1 MVIYPIADMFR
12 GYVLYFAKVLRRHGL
27 INIQDSP
34 SHALPLP
41 EVLDTFDTQ
50 KTGLSSD
57 VAVARLRMVGENRLP
72 QSSAKSR
79 WLRLALQF
87 HNPLI
92 YVLMVAGI
100 ATFMLHDYVDAGVIA
115 AVIIIN
121 ALIGFV
127 QEGKAE
133 EALKAVRSL
142 MATRAK
148 VLRDGQHADIDASL
162 LVSGDVV
169 ILEPGDLVPADL
181 RLMQVKNCFVMEA
194 ALTGESVPV
203 EKNIDIVAVE
213 APVAERLCMA
223 YSSTLVTAGYA
234 HGVVVATGKQTEIG
248 KIGTMV
254 SDEQSL
260 ETPLT
265 RRLGL
270 FAKQVT
276 LLILII
282 GVFSFAFGYW
292 VRQMPLLDL
301 FVAVVGLVVAAIPE
315 GLPAIVA
322 IVLAIGTRVMAK
334 NKAIVRR
341 LAAVETLGSVTVI
354 CSDKTGTLTCN
365 QMTAVTVIL
374 PEQTLN
380 VSGVG
385 YAPKGDFF
393 KNGEWLDVTLA
404 HDLESLLMCATLCN
418 DGGVQQNEE
427 GAWELRGDP
436 TEGALQTLAAKAG
449 VDKLNLQQRYPRL
462 DCIPFE
468 SEHQYMATLHL
479 SQTGEGVVLLK
490 GAPETV
496 LAHCQRDLSGPLDLE
511 RWEARMAEAAKRGER
526 VLALARRILPTNSTT
541 LSMAAMDD
549 NFELLGMVGMLDPPR
564 AEAMAAVAE
573 CQAAGLRVV
582 MITGDH
588 AITASAIAKQIGLN
602 ASAILSGEQ
611 IEKMDDAE
619 LREQMKTVDVISRA
633 SPQHKLRLVK
643 ALQSL
648 GELVAMTGDGVN
660 DAPAIK
666 VADIGVAMGNKGT
679 AAAREAADL
688 VLTDDNFATISNA
701 VKEGRVVLD
710 NIKKS
715 MLFILPTDV
724 AEAGV
729 ILLAILGGLSLP
741 ITASQILWINTV
753 TAVTFSLA
761 IAFERPERGVMQRPP
776 RLPTEPLI
784 TKLFAT
790 RIIVVSALLMAFTFT
805 AFEWELSR
813 GHSLA
818 MSRTTAVNML
828 IMCQMAYLFNVK
840 YFTHSSMRISAFIEN
855 RITLVV
861 CGVMIVLQALFTYS
875 PWMQSVF
882 STEPIDVASWLFI
895 LAFAI
900 LMFLVIELEKAVL
913 RTFKVQVI

>member
-1 MVIYPIADMFR
+1 
-12 GYVLYFAKVLRRHGL
+12 
-27 INIQDSP
+27 
-34 SHALPLP
+34 
-41 EVLDTFDTQ
+41 
-50 KTGLSSD
+50 
-57 VAVARLRMVGENRLP
+57 
-72 QSSAKSR
+72 
-79 WLRLALQF
+79 
-87 HNPLI
+87 
-92 YVLMVAGI
+92 
-100 ATFMLHDYVDAGVIA
+100 
-115 AVIIIN
+115 
-121 ALIGFV
+121 
-127 QEGKAE
+127 
-133 EALKAVRSL
+133 
-142 MATRAK
+142 
-148 VLRDGQHADIDASL
+148 
-162 LVSGDVV
+162 
-169 ILEPGDLVPADL
+169 
-181 RLMQVKNCFVMEA
+181 
-194 ALTGESVPV
+194 
-203 EKNIDIVAVE
+203 
-213 APVAERLCMA
+213 
-223 YSSTLVTAGYA
+223 
-234 HGVVVATGKQTEIG
+234 
-248 KIGTMV
+248 
-254 SDEQSL
+254 
-260 ETPLT
+260 
-265 RRLGL
+265 
-270 FAKQVT
+270 
-276 LLILII
+276 
-282 GVFSFAFGYW
+282 
-292 VRQMPLLDL
+292 
-301 FVAVVGLVVAAIPE
+301 
-315 GLPAIVA
+315 
-322 IVLAIGTRVMAK
+322 
-334 NKAIVRR
+334 
-341 LAAVETLGSVTVI
+341 VTVI

-365 QMTAVTVIL
+365 QMTVVTVIL
-374 PEQTLN
+374 PEQTLT

-393 KNGEWLDVTLA
+393 KQGERLDVALA

-418 DGGVQQNEE
+418 DAVVQQNEE
-427 GAWELRGDP
+427 GAWGLTGDP

-449 VDKLNLQQRYPRL
+449 IDKLNLHQHYPRL

-468 SEHQYMATLHL
+468 SEHQYMATLHQ
-479 SQTGEGVVLLK
+479 SQTDEVLVLLK

-496 LAHCQRDLSGPLDLE
+496 LAHCQRDLSGPLDRE
-511 RWEARMAEAAKRGER
+511 CWEARMTEAAKRGER
-526 VLALARRILPTNSTT
+526 VLALARRILPKNSTT

-573 CQAAGLRVV
+573 CQVAGLRVA

-611 IEKMDDAE
+611 I
-619 LREQMKTVDVISRA
+619 QMKTVDVISRA

-701 VKEGRVVLD
+701 VREGRVVLD

-761 IAFERPERGVMQRPP
+761 IAFERPERGVMKRPP

-784 TKLFAT
+784 TKLFAA

-855 RITLVV
+855 RVTSVV

-882 STEPIDVASWLFI
+882 STQPIDVASWLFI

-913 RTFKVQVI
+913 RAYQVQVI